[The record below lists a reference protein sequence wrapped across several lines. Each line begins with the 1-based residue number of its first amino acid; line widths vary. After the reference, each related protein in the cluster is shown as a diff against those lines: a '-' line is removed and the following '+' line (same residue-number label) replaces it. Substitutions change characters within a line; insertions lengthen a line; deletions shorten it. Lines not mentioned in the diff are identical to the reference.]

1 MWSGGLY
8 AGVDAR
14 GELLVEV
21 AKVDLSITAARGEG
35 GTQGYTRACA
45 RRQSLVSE

>member
-14 GELLVEV
+14 ADLLVEV
-21 AKVDLSITAARGEG
+21 AKVDLSITAARGRGVPRAIRERARG
-35 GTQGYTRACA
+35 GSRW
-45 RRQSLVSE
+45 